1 MTWYV
6 ITGFLLSL
14 LVVLYLHNR
23 KPNVIKMFQATYT
36 DTYYETNSVK
46 ISLIRGVNSITHI
59 QPFNQLNEQDINN
72 LATEYC
78 KLPEP
83 ATALMFM
90 LEHSNR
96 FSSIDLLKHS
106 QRTRHDN

>member
-23 KPNVIKMFQATYT
+23 KPNVIKMFQAAYT
-36 DTYYETNSVK
+36 GAYYETNSVK
-46 ISLIRGVNSITHI
+46 ASLVRGVNSITHI
-59 QPFNQLNEQDINN
+59 QPFNQLDEQDINN
-72 LATEYC
+72 LAIEYC

-83 ATALMFM
+83 ATALTFM
-90 LEHSNR
+90 LEHSSR
-96 FSSIDLLKHS
+96 FDSIGLLKHV
-106 QRTRHDN
+106 D